1 MIVRANKG
9 LTVLLL
15 AALWGAAG
23 CGPPEPTHFDESA
36 AAGIHS
42 LAILPMRSSS
52 EGTGAFASG
61 MALVHLMDTPLPQ
74 LTVTEAPALWR
85 LSGHPTVM
93 TFGPAVAAGEE
104 IGVDAVLIGSAEYVP
119 PPDAGA
125 RAMATVT
132 VQILSVQT
140 GQLVYENTATAM
152 DINIPNV
159 FTRAIAESLTAF
171 ETHLRNIRKQ

>member
-23 CGPPEPTHFDESA
+23 CGPPKPTHFDESA
-36 AAGIHS
+36 AADIHS
-42 LAILPMRSSS
+42 LAILPMRSAS
-52 EGTGAFASG
+52 EGMGAFASG
-61 MALVHLMDTPLPQ
+61 MTLVHLMDTALPQ
-74 LTVTEAPALWR
+74 LTVTEAPTLWR
-85 LSGHPTVM
+85 LSAQPTVM
-93 TFGPAVAAGEE
+93 TFGSAVAAGEE

-119 PPDAGA
+119 PGDEGD

-152 DINIPNV
+152 DKNIPNV
-159 FTRAIAESLTAF
+159 FTKAIAESLTAF
-171 ETHLRNIRKQ
+171 ETHLRNVRKQ